1 MNAIF
6 TAIFISS
13 GIILCITS
21 PDEFIPALL
30 DGGKQ
35 ATAAFLTLLCIY
47 AVWTGLSRL
56 SQDAG
61 INEAIARRMQPFCK
75 RFFKT
80 KSALG
85 GQYIA
90 MNLTCNLL
98 GLGGAATPYGVKAM
112 AELDRE
118 NNTFGKNL
126 LFIINATSI
135 QIVPSTVIALR
146 ASFSSSAAADIFLP
160 SLIATSICTGAAIAL
175 YILAEKIWRL

>member
-6 TAIFISS
+6 TAIFIAS
-13 GIILCITS
+13 GIILCLTA
-21 PDEFIPALL
+21 PDQVIPALL

-35 ATAAFLTLLCIY
+35 AASAFLTLLCIY

-56 SQDAG
+56 SEDAH
-61 INEAIARRMQPFCK
+61 INSVIAKKMQPLCRRIF
-75 RFFKT
+75 RT
-80 KSALG
+80 KSKAG
-85 GQYIA
+85 GQDIA

-112 AELDRE
+112 SELDKE
-118 NNTFGKNL
+118 GNNFGRNL

-146 ASFSSSAAADIFLP
+146 ASYGSAAAADIFLP
-160 SLIATSICTGAAIAL
+160 SLIATTVCTGVAVTL
-175 YILAEKIWRL
+175 YLLAEKIWH